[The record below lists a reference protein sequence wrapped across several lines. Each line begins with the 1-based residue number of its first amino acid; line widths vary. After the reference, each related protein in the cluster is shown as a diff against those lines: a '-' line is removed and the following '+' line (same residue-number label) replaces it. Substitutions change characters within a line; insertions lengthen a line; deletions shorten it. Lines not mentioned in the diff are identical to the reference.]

1 IVANVQG
8 SSAGAGSGEFHV
20 YKASRRREYE
30 RVRQMEEENKVEKA
44 DREYEAKK
52 EEMRRK
58 DEEKTK
64 KNQRRREKLKMRKG
78 KGKGGKGDVE
88 MAEGAVIEGNNEEG
102 GGIGMKKLGPAKVP
116 MIGVGNWEETFGN
129 EAVAKGVEDAGVVI
143 HDDD

>member
-1 IVANVQG
+1 M
-8 SSAGAGSGEFHV
+8 
-20 YKASRRREYE
+20 K
-30 RVRQMEEENKVEKA
+30 QMEEENSREKA

-64 KNQRRREKLKMRKG
+64 KNQRRREKLKAR

-88 MAEGAVIEGNNEEG
+88 MGDEEG
-102 GGIGMKKLGPAKVP
+102 EEGKNGGAGAGVGKKRLGPAKILRNGVDDGEEG
-116 MIGVGNWEETFGN
+116 IGDEM
-129 EAVAKGVEDAGVVI
+129 VAKGVEDVGVVI

>member
-1 IVANVQG
+1 
-8 SSAGAGSGEFHV
+8 
-20 YKASRRREYE
+20 
-30 RVRQMEEENKVEKA
+30 MEEENKKEGK

-64 KNQRRREKLKMRKG
+64 KNQRRREKLKTRKG

-88 MAEGAVIEGNNEEG
+88 MGEHDEKAVNGGEG
-102 GGIGMKKLGPAKVP
+102 GGIGKKMLGPAKVP
-116 MIGVGNWEETFGN
+116 IRGVGDSEEDVGDDTL
-129 EAVAKGVEDAGVVI
+129 AKSVEGVGVVI